1 MNAKV
6 WLATLAAVGAVHPTE
21 EREGESNPRGVLPGP
36 SRVPLE
42 SGAETPGQPRET
54 LDYLCNH
61 ATL

>member
-6 WLATLAAVGAVHPTE
+6 WLATLAAVGAAHPTE

-42 SGAETPGQPRET
+42 SGAETPGQPRDT
-54 LDYLCNH
+54 PYYPCKY
-61 ATL
+61 ATC